1 MDKEH
6 LVLSIENLP
15 TEIDGYKL
23 YIYEV
28 RVLAP
33 WGLIFNNGQLNK
45 DKLLNIFNSHDEI
58 KHYEF
63 DENLEYQFAIV
74 YEKNEQLLF
83 GETPSDS
90 LTNCLTS
97 ISTRISEYEKSHEG
111 LKNG

>member
-1 MDKEH
+1 MNKEQI
-6 LVLSIENLP
+6 VLNIENLP

-28 RVLAP
+28 MVLAS
-33 WGLIFNNGQLNK
+33 WGLIFNNGKLNK
-45 DKLLNIFNSHDEI
+45 EKLLNIFDNHDEI

-90 LTNCLTS
+90 LTNCLIS
-97 ISTRISEYEKSHEG
+97 ISTRISEYKKSYQG

>member
-1 MDKEH
+1 MDKEQI
-6 LVLSIENLP
+6 VANIENLP

-28 RVLAP
+28 MVLAP
-33 WGLIFNNGQLNK
+33 WGLIFKNGQLDK

-74 YEKNEQLLF
+74 YEKNEQFLF

-97 ISTRISEYEKSHEG
+97 ISIRISDYNKSHQG
-111 LKNG
+111 Y